1 MRRCWGLGLRP
12 TPELW
17 TVTVQPIIPSVGL
30 PKARRSL
37 EKDARAQR
45 GASSVSD
52 PTPRHAHRSE
62 GGLRSGRPAET
73 HPALPG
79 AVWPSGEACPGSL
92 GRGQP
97 QATSAPPGRIQRS
110 LAIPGPAPLSRNRPP
125 TRGAVLWASDTLD
138 AASGRRSV
146 STAERGQTGKQQGK
160 EIEPLARRQPR
171 RETEQKGTGGCQ
183 GPRVAQGRVAGHRRG
198 LWRHSG

>member
-1 MRRCWGLGLRP
+1 MRPRAEVLGVRASTNTRVVDGQGPANNTICRPPESKAVPRERRAGSEGNELGLRD
-12 TPELW
+12 THIAL
-17 TVTVQPIIPSVGL
+17 
-30 PKARRSL
+30 
-37 EKDARAQR
+37 R
-45 GASSVSD
+45 GAFGRAALRR
-52 PTPRHAHRSE
+52 PTQLCRGLCGHRV
-62 GGLRSGRPAET
+62 RP
-73 HPALPG
+73 
-79 AVWPSGEACPGSL
+79 VPGSL

-125 TRGAVLWASDTLD
+125 TRGAVLRASDTLD

-171 RETEQKGTGGCQ
+171 RETEQKGTSGCQ

-198 LWRHSG
+198 LWHHSG